1 MAPMSSLP
9 TGRSASVAAR
19 LTSRAQVLSLRQEL
33 IDLDA
38 SGDDRIC
45 VDNLFDLSAMVDDYK
60 VYVERGGGPEEPGGA
75 LDGLMMT
82 ADPVQSGFTV

>member
-1 MAPMSSLP
+1 MDEVGESQISEARPGAPMV
-9 TGRSASVAAR
+9 TVK
-19 LTSRAQVLSLRQEL
+19 L

-45 VDNLFDLSAMVDDYK
+45 VDYLIDLFAMVDDYK

-75 LDGLMMT
+75 LDELMMT
-82 ADPVQSGFTV
+82 ADPVQSGFTA